1 MQVGAKTGE
10 TNMSDESVVIVPY
23 QSGRAL
29 ARTVQVLLALFILG
43 SLPQSG
49 VSLATVPIWHSVI
62 ESATVEEAADPLKAV
77 IDMSYLGANLKQV
90 TAFVAFAIVISFLVW
105 LLRVHENLPALG
117 LRKLTYSS
125 AWVLGWWFIPFLN
138 LYLPFKVLLEIW
150 IGSDPEFDG
159 AEVSESADSPA
170 LVGWWWATFASSIML
185 LFYLGPATDEWGFSM
200 TGRLYLEAAANIMI
214 IIAGILALIMVGSI
228 SSMQDRKA
236 AARGG

>member
-1 MQVGAKTGE
+1 
-10 TNMSDESVVIVPY
+10 MSDESVVIVPY

-29 ARTVQVLLALFILG
+29 ARTVQVLLDLFILG

-49 VSLATVPIWHSVI
+49 VRLATVPIWHSAI
-62 ESATVEEAADPLKAV
+62 ESWQAGAVNGTVDALRRATELS
-77 IDMSYLGANLKQV
+77 ILGGNLKQMS
-90 TAFVAFAIVISFLVW
+90 AFVAFAIVIAFLVW

-138 LYLPFKVLLEIW
+138 LYLPFKVLIEIW

-159 AEVSESADSPA
+159 ADVSESATSPA
-170 LVGWWWATFASSIML
+170 LVGGWWATFASSILL
-185 LFYLGPATDEWGFSM
+185 LFYLGPATDELGLSM
-200 TGRLYLEAAANIMI
+200 TGRLYLEAAANVLVIV
-214 IIAGILALIMVGSI
+214 AGLLTLIMVGSI
-228 SSMQDRKA
+228 ASMQDRKA